1 MQSKKIKIICF
12 SVIGSDAKEFELSWG
27 RLYSLVAGLFLV
39 LLTLV
44 ALSVGVFTDFYHNI
58 ENASLSKLNTIL
70 KSQLTQMGSKVSHIQ
85 AKIDVLETNDD
96 RLRLVADLPE
106 IDSDTRNVGV
116 GGFLYEVSYAAPVH
130 GLPSADK
137 LNDYQKI
144 LEKVERR
151 VDLTKASQEEISYK
165 LAENQQ
171 IIKHLPSI
179 RPTIDGTIKDAFG
192 FRKHPLL
199 DKIKHHG
206 GIDISSP
213 RGTEVFAT
221 AAGVVEKVVT
231 KYKVNKSWG
240 KYVIINHGSGLKT
253 LYGHL
258 SKVLVK
264 KGQRVDRWKPVGL
277 VGETGMATGPHL
289 HYEVIKDGKREDPL
303 KFILND
309 TVF

>member
-1 MQSKKIKIICF
+1 MQSKKVKIICF
-12 SVIGSDAKEFELSWG
+12 SVNGSHAKEFELSWS
-27 RLYSLVAGLFLV
+27 RLYSLAAGLFLV
-39 LLTLV
+39 LLTIV
-44 ALSVGVFTDFYHNI
+44 ALTVGVFTDFYHNI

-70 KSQLTQMGSKVSHIQ
+70 QSQLTQMGSKVSHIQ

-96 RLRLVADLPE
+96 RLRLIADLPE
-106 IDSDTRNVGV
+106 IDSDTRKVGV
-116 GGFLYEVSYAAPVH
+116 GGYLDEVSYTAPLN
-130 GLPSADK
+130 GSPIIEK
-137 LNDYQKI
+137 LDDYQKI
-144 LEKVERR
+144 LDKVERQ
-151 VDLTKASQEEISYK
+151 VDLTKASQEEISNK
-165 LAENQQ
+165 LVENQK
-171 IIKHLPSI
+171 IVKHLPSI

-192 FRKHPLL
+192 FRRHPIL
-199 DKIKHHG
+199 DKIKHHP

-231 KYKVNKSWG
+231 KYKINKSWG

-264 KGQRVDRWKPVGL
+264 KGQKVDRWKPVGL

-289 HYEVIKDGKREDPL
+289 HYEVIKDGKRENPL